1 MADPVFLITGASSG
15 FGKHTALEALKRG
28 HKVIATARSASR
40 LGELKEAGAAVL
52 DLDVTAPEEV
62 LDARLKAAND
72 VYGRI
77 THVVNCAGYILEG
90 AVEEVSQAEI
100 AAVFA
105 TNVLGAAN
113 ISRAAAPFL
122 REAAAANHQCA
133 IAHFGSL
140 GSWSSG
146 PGVALY
152 CSTKFAVTGLTE
164 GLIGELKP
172 FGVDV
177 CAIEPG
183 YFRTG
188 FLNVDSGSVHRV
200 QAARDLA
207 VYDNTPA
214 HEVRKG
220 LEQYNNAQP
229 GDVTKG
235 ARVIVDVL
243 TKRGVA
249 AGSEIPVRLVL
260 GSDCVEVI
268 RQKIRETEKILEEW
282 EAIARTT
289 DY

>member
-1 MADPVFLITGASSG
+1 MADLVFLITGASSG
-15 FGKHTALEALKRG
+15 FGKHTTLEALKRG
-28 HKVIATARSASR
+28 HKVIATARKASR
-40 LGELKEAGAAVL
+40 LSELEAAGAVVL
-52 DLDVTAPEEV
+52 DLDVTAPEEA
-62 LDARLKAAND
+62 LDAQFKAAND
-72 VYGRI
+72 IYGKI
-77 THVVNCAGYILEG
+77 THVINCAGYILEG
-90 AVEEVSQAEI
+90 AVEEVSQAEM
-100 AAVFA
+100 AATFA
-105 TNVLGAAN
+105 TNVFGAAN
-113 ISRAAAPFL
+113 VSRAAAPYL
-122 REAAAANHQCA
+122 RQAAADGNQCA

-146 PGVALY
+146 PAVALY

-164 GLIGELKP
+164 GLAGELKP
-172 FGVDV
+172 FGVDACV
-177 CAIEPG
+177 VEPG

-188 FLNVDSGSVHRV
+188 FLNVGTDSVHRV
-200 QAARDLA
+200 RAARDLA
-207 VYDNTPA
+207 VYDGTPA

-220 LEQYNNAQP
+220 LEQYNNNQP
-229 GDVTKG
+229 GDVAKG

-249 AGSEIPVRLVL
+249 AGREIPVRLVL